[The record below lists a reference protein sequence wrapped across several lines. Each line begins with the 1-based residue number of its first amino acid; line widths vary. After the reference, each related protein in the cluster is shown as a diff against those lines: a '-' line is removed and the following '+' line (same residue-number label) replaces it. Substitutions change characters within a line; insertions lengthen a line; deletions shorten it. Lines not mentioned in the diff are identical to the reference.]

1 VQFHVRLHREV
12 VKNDL
17 ARLPAN
23 IQSRILDAI
32 ETRLAA
38 APDRLGKPLTSGLGG
53 YRRLRVGDYRV
64 IYKVTGNNVI
74 VLTVGHRKEV
84 YETAVKGREAR

>member
-12 VKNDL
+12 VSDDL
-17 ARLPAN
+17 AGLPAN
-23 IQSRILDAI
+23 IHSRILDAI

-64 IYKVTGNNVI
+64 IY
-74 VLTVGHRKEV
+74 VGR
-84 YETAVKGREAR
+84 GSGIDM